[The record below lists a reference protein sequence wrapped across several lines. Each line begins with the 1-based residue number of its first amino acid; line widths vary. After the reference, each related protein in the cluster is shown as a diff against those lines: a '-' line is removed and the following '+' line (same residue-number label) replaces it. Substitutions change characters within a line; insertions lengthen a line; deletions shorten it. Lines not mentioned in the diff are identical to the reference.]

1 MEGRLWD
8 WNILRFW
15 YHLHHGI
22 NPPWIYQGTKGQLYF
37 QNNICIKNDFSI
49 LQCDILARN
58 ENISIVDAL

>member
-1 MEGRLWD
+1 MGLEYLQ
-8 WNILRFW
+8 ILIS
-15 YHLHHGI
+15 LAGPGI